1 MTYDLFNFD
10 PFKNFSIGFDR
21 MFDSLSEVSKL
32 NTTGFPPYN
41 IKKVG
46 EGKYQISFAVAG
58 FDKNDIEVSCKE
70 NTLKVSGKIEMPKE
84 TEYLYKGIAER
95 AFNQSFKLADFTN
108 VIDAEMKDGML
119 HINLEQNLPEE
130 KKAKTIKIK

>member
-1 MTYDLFNFD
+1 MTYDLLNFD

-70 NTLKVSGKIEMPKE
+70 NTLKVSGKINVPKE

>member
-1 MTYDLFNFD
+1 MTYDLLNFD

>member
-1 MTYDLFNFD
+1 MTYDLLNFD

-41 IKKVG
+41 IKKVAD
-46 EGKYQISFAVAG
+46 GKYQISFAVAG
-58 FDKNDIEVSCKE
+58 FDKNDIEVSCKD

-130 KKAKTIKIK
+130 KKAKTVKIK

>member
-1 MTYDLFNFD
+1 MTYDLLNFD

-41 IKKVG
+41 IKKVAD
-46 EGKYQISFAVAG
+46 GKYQISFAVAG

-130 KKAKTIKIK
+130 KKAKTVKIK

>member
-1 MTYDLFNFD
+1 MTYDLLNFD

-41 IKKVG
+41 IKKVAD
-46 EGKYQISFAVAG
+46 GKYQISFAVAG
-58 FDKNDIEVSCKE
+58 FNKNDIEVSCKE

-130 KKAKTIKIK
+130 KKAKTVKIK